1 MKTILLSLTAFLL
14 LEFGMA
20 QNIGKSFVSEDV
32 VYHYEDLNRVDQAKA
47 LLVLFDGGAGKA
59 ARIAPETSLPDSAID
74 YRFKTIGID
83 QSELFISDSCY
94 SRIRTIIAHV
104 MKEEGITENLFIGG
118 FSLGGYTALRFSE
131 LAVQKKDEAMIPNA
145 VFAIDPPL
153 DHLDFVNYCQ
163 RELKRDCPNKDA
175 IEIGK
180 AEAGWILNYYD
191 ENFGPLE
198 SDSASYIANSC
209 FTATLPDGGNAKYLI
224 DIPVNMIHEI
234 DIMWLIRERCRDLA
248 DANAIISSKF
258 INYLYRLGNQEATI
272 TQTSNKGYRS
282 DGRRHPHSWSIADP
296 IQTLEWLSR
305 YLIMVNK

>member
-1 MKTILLSLTAFLL
+1 MKNIILSLVALL
-14 LEFGMA
+14 VGQMGIS
-20 QNIGKSFVSEDV
+20 QNTDKSFVSEDV

-131 LAVQKKDEAMIPNA
+131 LAVQKKDKSMIPNA
-145 VFAIDPPL
+145 VFAIDPPI

-163 RELKRDCPNKDA
+163 RELTRDCPNKDA
-175 IEIGK
+175 IEIGR
-180 AEAGWILNYYD
+180 AEAAWILDYYNK
-191 ENFGPLE
+191 NFGPLE
-198 SDSASYIANSC
+198 SDSAAYIANSC
-209 FTATLPDGGNAKYLI
+209 FTASLPDGGNAKYLI
-224 DIPVNMIHEI
+224 EIPLNMIHEI

-248 DANAIISSKF
+248 DANALISSKL
-258 INYLYRLGNQEATI
+258 INYLYKMGNLEATL
-272 TQTSNKGYRS
+272 TQTSNKGYRA
-282 DGRRHPHSWSIADP
+282 DGIRHPHSWSIADP
-296 IQTLEWLSR
+296 TQTLDWLSR
-305 YLIMVNK
+305 YTNYSE